1 MQKNRLK
8 NEKGIT
14 LVTLVITIIVLLILA
29 GISLTGITGNNGLTQ
44 KSADAK
50 NSAEVKSE
58 MNLIEVASNSARGK
72 NRYGNISADNLQKE
86 LNISAGNNKTEVEE
100 ELDENDKIGYKITF
114 LDSKRYYFVYNEGE
128 DAEILFIGIVDKDT
142 SKGIIHANPRR
153 KKVNINTSEK
163 VKILLRVFSSID
175 NNKINLSYGWSKSSY
190 KEPDS
195 YIDVTVDG
203 TGNDK
208 TTDASYPNETGDW
221 YLFVKAR
228 INNEEEML
236 KVFGKYSVVAENVS
250 TSTQKYTVIYEK
262 GENVLSIG
270 ARYDTTTGEIKLPS
284 ITTENGYKDKGW
296 YENDEYVGN
305 SGTTITINRN
315 LTLTAEAQDSKAP
328 MVKITREDYNT
339 FSWEAKDKEKITGYI
354 ITKSE
359 KEPSIEDS
367 GWKEDGILTSGTHDI
382 DSASTYYV
390 YVRDD
395 DGNIGKAS
403 IDAYLVTR
411 NQGTGTTL
419 ITRVDGAS
427 NETGTSVTDNIAVLN
442 NTKIYVEASAT
453 DGHTDVTINAG
464 TKDVTNPGIIT
475 IQKNTT
481 ISSHA
486 ESKELILAFDAN
498 GGTGTMPNQ
507 TIVYGTATNLS
518 ANTFTKTG
526 YTFTGWNTKADG
538 SGTSYTDGQSI
549 LITNE
554 ETSELKTLY
563 AQWTEN
569 SYTIVFNKNNPNAT
583 GTMANM
589 SMTYGTAKALT
600 SNAFAVT
607 TTGITSKQIFNG
619 WNTKV
624 DGSGTSYANEASVNN
639 LTTTAGGTVTL
650 YAQWVDANYEIS
662 SPVAYTLKIQD
673 ALETA
678 KSSATIKVLKSVTDN
693 STAIVNKTLT
703 LNLNAKTLTRNDI
716 INITYGAFTL
726 NGSADGNSVGM
737 LNYTNSSN
745 AAIYNSGTEASFT
758 IQNKTH
764 LKTIGVGIVADGN
777 TTKDLLI
784 KNSWI
789 NETGNKNA
797 IAIAKAKDLII
808 QDSWVYADYGDNS
821 AIYVNVLANLRFCG
835 YSRIGGGNKKASTTN
850 SLITFTNASQSQV
863 TNLNVAD
870 HSIVMSGPYNRETVL
885 ANRAI
890 NASITGEAEMYA
902 QNGSCFTHWANGSN
916 IYINTSGWVYAKGYY
931 VVDASGSG
939 RTVTANFPRGT
950 LVASSKNMVIQ
961 GTNTY
966 SGTSPGGTHDHDF
979 YIMTAYNSYTTK
991 RFTGLY
997 EYGNGFV
1004 KVGNSST
1011 YRWRYLR
1018 YGSQYTGWQQINGAW
1033 YYFWKSSD
1041 SPQLESGDTDTY
1053 MEGMMVRKWVKVG
1066 GKWFYLTPSSTN
1078 EDPTVGNHGKMHTG
1092 MLWINGKRYY
1102 LAPYT
1107 GFKNNDGKE
1116 FEKGEMVTGLCTIDG
1131 KNYYFNPATG
1141 ISE

>member
-1 MQKNRLK
+1 MQKNRFK

-29 GISLTGITGNNGLTQ
+29 GISLTGITGNNGLSQ

-58 MNLIEVASNSARGK
+58 MTLIEVASNSARGK

-86 LNISAGNNKTEVEE
+86 LNISAGSNKTEVEE

-305 SGTTITINRN
+305 PGTTITINRN
-315 LTLTAEAQDSKAP
+315 LTLTAEAQDNEKP
-328 MVKITREDYNT
+328 TVKITREDYNT

-442 NTKIYVEASAT
+442 NTKIYVEATAL
-453 DGHTDVTINAG
+453 DGYKDLTINDG
-464 TKDVTNPGIIT
+464 IKDVTNPGIIT

-481 ISSHA
+481 ISSSA
-486 ESKELILAFDAN
+486 ESSELIIAFNAN

-549 LITNE
+549 LITKE
-554 ETSELKTLY
+554 DTPKLETLY

-569 SYTIVFNKNNPNAT
+569 QYKITYDYNVNNYTYQNDSFIDTNYTINWDEDFEIDSVVNIPTLGQRYLIAGNFYT
-583 GTMANM
+583 
-589 SMTYGTAKALT
+589 T
-600 SNAFAVT
+600 SS
-607 TTGITSKQIFNG
+607 TSKDI
-619 WNTKV
+619 
-624 DGSGTSYANEASVNN
+624 S
-639 LTTTAGGTVTL
+639 L
-650 YAQWVDANYEIS
+650 EI
-662 SPVAYTLKIQD
+662 T
-673 ALETA
+673 
-678 KSSATIKVLKSVTDN
+678 
-693 STAIVNKTLT
+693 
-703 LNLNAKTLTRNDI
+703 
-716 INITYGAFTL
+716 
-726 NGSADGNSVGM
+726 
-737 LNYTNSSN
+737 
-745 AAIYNSGTEASFT
+745 
-758 IQNKTH
+758 
-764 LKTIGVGIVADGN
+764 
-777 TTKDLLI
+777 
-784 KNSWI
+784 
-789 NETGNKNA
+789 TGNK
-797 IAIAKAKDLII
+797 
-808 QDSWVYADYGDNS
+808 
-821 AIYVNVLANLRFCG
+821 LR
-835 YSRIGGGNKKASTTN
+835 
-850 SLITFTNASQSQV
+850 V
-863 TNLNVAD
+863 
-870 HSIVMSGPYNRETVL
+870 
-885 ANRAI
+885 
-890 NASITGEAEMYA
+890 
-902 QNGSCFTHWANGSN
+902 W
-916 IYINTSGWVYAKGYY
+916 
-931 VVDASGSG
+931 
-939 RTVTANFPRGT
+939 
-950 LVASSKNMVIQ
+950 
-961 GTNTY
+961 
-966 SGTSPGGTHDHDF
+966 
-979 YIMTAYNSYTTK
+979 
-991 RFTGLY
+991 
-997 EYGNGFV
+997 
-1004 KVGNSST
+1004 
-1011 YRWRYLR
+1011 
-1018 YGSQYTGWQQINGAW
+1018 INGA
-1033 YYFWKSSD
+1033 
-1041 SPQLESGDTDTY
+1041 QRG
-1053 MEGMMVRKWVKVG
+1053 V
-1066 GKWFYLTPSSTN
+1066 ST
-1078 EDPTVGNHGKMHTG
+1078 
-1092 MLWINGKRYY
+1092 
-1102 LAPYT
+1102 A
-1107 GFKNNDGKE
+1107 
-1116 FEKGEMVTGLCTIDG
+1116 TI
-1131 KNYYFNPATG
+1131 AA
-1141 ISE
+1141 